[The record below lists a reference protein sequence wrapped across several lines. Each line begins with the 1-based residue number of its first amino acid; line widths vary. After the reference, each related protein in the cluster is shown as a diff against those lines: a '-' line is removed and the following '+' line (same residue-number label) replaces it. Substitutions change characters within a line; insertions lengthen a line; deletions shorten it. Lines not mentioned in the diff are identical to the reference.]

1 MIKEKDRMH
10 GFTVTRIRDIKETG
24 GRLVEMSHD
33 ITGAQLV
40 WADNGEENK
49 LFSVGF
55 RTLPEDNT
63 GVFHILEH
71 SVLCGSEKYP
81 VKEPFVELL
90 KTSMNT
96 FLNAMTYPDKTL
108 YPVSSRIE
116 QDYLNLAGVYLD
128 AVFRPAILENPNIFY
143 QEGRHIDTA
152 GEEPVYKGVVLN
164 EMKGAMS
171 DVDQIA
177 DRGMCKLLYPD
188 NCYGFNS
195 GGDPDAIPDLTYDS
209 FIERYK
215 RFYHPSNAYFYL
227 DGDIPLDK
235 TLSMIESYLE
245 GYEKLENIP
254 EFVYQEPAV
263 TETELTY
270 PAASDDDKPAVCFGR
285 IIGDWKDRD
294 NMFALSIV
302 LEQISDSNES
312 PLKRAV
318 LSSGL
323 AEDMEIYINDG
334 IFQPYITM
342 LFRGVSG
349 SSADE
354 VSKNSDALM
363 KIVSDVLEKY
373 IKEGFPKRG
382 LEASLN
388 QIDFRFRQYPEPQ
401 ALYRA
406 NAAFAGWLYGGD
418 PALHLSTDEAV
429 ANLRKMIDNG
439 GYEKVTADLMAD
451 TSLYSR
457 IILMPDTGHAAREAE
472 KEAARIKAEMDAMSE
487 AELADLEELNRSL
500 SEWQQ
505 TADSEEAL
513 ASIPQ
518 LDLKDISPQ
527 PELISTEEKDLDGVR
542 MLYHEL
548 QTHGIVYISA
558 YFPLTQLSF
567 EELSAAA
574 LVTEFFKDLPT
585 EKYGVL
591 DLQEEIRMHL
601 GSLSFGLDILSEDG
615 DRGECTPCLRARAS
629 VLKDKLGY
637 AEDLMTEVL
646 LHTVFGD
653 KARMRELLTQID
665 DDAKRSAVSAGH
677 KLSLYAARSHL
688 SAKDAAAEA
697 VNGWSFLQYMHKM
710 AGASDEELDAFTAF
724 AKDVIEKSVSRE
736 NVLISVTS
744 DECVLPERLA
754 ATLPSA
760 PLLPEKAHYESPLPE
775 RMGIRIPAPVSFAV
789 EASDMDDAGCRM
801 NGSMSVAANIISLAY
816 LWNEIRVQGGA
827 YGAAMQ
833 AGRSGNLFCYTYRD
847 PSPGRSLEKYKGI
860 PDFADSFAEQAGDDI
875 SGFIISSIANT
886 EPLLSPAQ
894 KGRAADDFYL
904 SGFTDENRIR
914 FRKEMLGTTADDLR
928 AQKSALLHMAEKA
941 CVCVAGPQPA
951 LETCGDLTIFDL

>member
-1 MIKEKDRMH
+1 MLNVNDRMH

-33 ITGAQLV
+33 VTGAQLV

-128 AVFRPAILENPNIFY
+128 AVFRPAILDNPNIFY
-143 QEGRHIDTA
+143 QEGRHIDTT

-177 DRGMCKLLYPD
+177 DRGMCKLLFPG

-215 RFYHPSNAYFYL
+215 RFYHPSNSYFYL

-235 TLSMIESYLE
+235 TLSLIESYLE
-245 GYEKLENIP
+245 GYGRLEDVP
-254 EFVYQEPAV
+254 EFTYQEPVV
-263 TETELTY
+263 TQTELTY
-270 PAASDDDKPAVCFGR
+270 PASSDDDKPAVCFGR
-285 IIGDWKDRD
+285 ITGDWKDRD
-294 NMFALSIV
+294 DMFALSLV
-302 LEQISDSNES
+302 LEQIADSNES

-323 AEDMEIYINDG
+323 AEDMEIYVNDG
-334 IFQPYITM
+334 IFQPYLTM

-349 SSADE
+349 SSAEEVGQTSDE
-354 VSKNSDALM
+354 LL
-363 KIVSDVLEKY
+363 KIASDVLEKY

-388 QIDFRFRQYPEPQ
+388 QMDFRFRQYPEPQ
-401 ALYRA
+401 GLYRA

-418 PALHLSTDEAV
+418 PALHLQTDEAV
-429 ANLRKMIDNG
+429 ANLRQMIENG
-439 GYEKVTADLMAD
+439 GIEKVTADLMAD
-451 TSLYSR
+451 TSKYSR

-487 AELADLEELNRSL
+487 AELEELEALNRSL
-500 SEWQQ
+500 TEWQQ

-513 ASIPQ
+513 ATIPQ
-518 LDLKDISPQ
+518 LDLKDIDPQ
-527 PELISTEEKDLDGVR
+527 PELISTEEKDLSGIR
-542 MLYHEL
+542 MLWHEL
-548 QTHGIVYISA
+548 PTHGIVYISA
-558 YFPLTQLSF
+558 YFPLTQLSL
-567 EELSAAA
+567 EELPAAA
-574 LVTEFFKDLPT
+574 LVTDFFKDLPT

-601 GSLSFGLDILSEDG
+601 GSLSFGLDILAEDG
-615 DRGECTPCLRARAS
+615 SRDACTPCLRARAS
-629 VLKDKLGY
+629 VLRENLGQ

-646 LHTVFGD
+646 LHTLFGD
-653 KARMRELLTQID
+653 RAQMRELMTQID
-665 DDAKRSAVSAGH
+665 DDSKRSAVSAGH
-677 KLSLYAARSHL
+677 RLALYGARSHL

-710 AGASDEELDAFTAF
+710 ASASDEELDAFTAF
-724 AKDVIEKSVSRE
+724 AKDLIAKSVSRE

-744 DECVLPERLA
+744 EECVMPERLA
-754 ATLPSA
+754 AMLPSA
-760 PLLPEKAHYESPLPE
+760 PRLPEKAHYETSLPK
-775 RMGIRIPAPVSFAV
+775 RMGIKIPAPVSFAV
-789 EASDMDDAGCRM
+789 KAADMDDAGCRM
-801 NGSMSVAANIISLAY
+801 NGSMSVAANIISLAF

-827 YGAAMQ
+827 YGASMQ

-847 PSPGRSLEKYKGI
+847 PSPSRSLGIYGNI
-860 PDFADSFAEQAGDDI
+860 PDFIDSFAEQAGDDI
-875 SGFIISSIANT
+875 SGFIISSVSNT

-904 SGFTDENRIR
+904 SGFTDEDRIR
-914 FRKEMLGTTADDLR
+914 FRKEMLGTTVEDLK
-928 AQKSALLHMAEKA
+928 AQKAALLHMAEKA
-941 CVCVAGPQPA
+941 CVCVAGPEPA
-951 LETCGDLTIFDL
+951 LAACPDLTVKDL